1 MSRVQRDDGAKKL
14 KLPLTS
20 TLRQEQTQF
29 ASSSSNRGDVTS
41 KLSRHRWHSFL
52 TLSEFDQQ
60 PGLLF
65 GPFAWLCRLH
75 VYTANFLVHL
85 RRNIPT

>member
-1 MSRVQRDDGAKKL
+1 MSRVQRDDGARKL

-20 TLRQEQTQF
+20 AGRQKQTQF
-29 ASSSSNRGDVTS
+29 ASSSSNGSNVTS
-41 KLSRHRWHSFL
+41 KLSRHRGHSFL
-52 TLSEFDQQ
+52 TLSELDQQ

-65 GPFAWLCRLH
+65 GPFARFCRFH
-75 VYTANFLVHL
+75 VYKANFLVHL